1 MALPLFISEI
11 PVIKKLEIKRFSLI
25 IGSLF
30 PDIIDKPLSLLGLGT
45 GRLLSHNLFFIL
57 IAFLILF
64 IFTKRNLRI
73 SVPFLVGMSIHL
85 ILDIPKV
92 PLFYPLISY
101 DFLFLEEPLFFW
113 FSQLFSDPVVIMTE
127 LIGVAILIFIVINN
141 KLYNRKDINE
151 YLKGSYQT
159 IITKEE

>member
-1 MALPLFISEI
+1 
-11 PVIKKLEIKRFSLI
+11 
-25 IGSLF
+25 
-30 PDIIDKPLSLLGLGT
+30 
-45 GRLLSHNLFFIL
+45 
-57 IAFLILF
+57 
-64 IFTKRNLRI
+64 
-73 SVPFLVGMSIHL
+73 MSIHL

-101 DFLFLEEPLFFW
+101 DFLLLEEPLSFW
-113 FSQLFSDPVVIMTE
+113 FSQLFSDPVVIITE

-141 KLYNRKDINE
+141 KLYHRKDINE

>member
-1 MALPLFISEI
+1 
-11 PVIKKLEIKRFSLI
+11 
-25 IGSLF
+25 
-30 PDIIDKPLSLLGLGT
+30 
-45 GRLLSHNLFFIL
+45 
-57 IAFLILF
+57 
-64 IFTKRNLRI
+64 
-73 SVPFLVGMSIHL
+73 MSIHL

-141 KLYNRKDINE
+141 KLYHRKDINE

>member
-11 PVIKKLEIKRFSLI
+11 PAIKKLEINRFSLI
-25 IGSLF
+25 IGSLL
-30 PDIIDKPLSLLGLGT
+30 PDIIDKPLLLLGLGT
-45 GRLLSHNLFFIL
+45 GRLFSHNLFFIL

-73 SVPFLVGMSIHL
+73 SVPFLAGMSIHL

-101 DFLFLEEPLFFW
+101 DFLLLEEPLSFW
-113 FSQLFSDPVVIMTE
+113 FSQLFSDPVVIITE
-127 LIGVAILIFIVINN
+127 LIGVTILIFIVINN
-141 KLYNRKDINE
+141 KLYHRKDINE